1 MQCEVSYLTAFYII
15 LAILLFGVLVLA
27 HEFGH
32 FITAKLSGVR
42 VNEFSL
48 FMGPAIFKKT
58 KGETTYSLRCIPIGG
73 YCAMEGEDDESDDPR
88 AFGNAKLYKR
98 LIILVAGSFMNFVA
112 GFLIT
117 VLFVSLAFGY
127 VPSTSLSGFAE
138 GCPYESA
145 DALQAGDR
153 FYSIDGERVY
163 INSDITLLLERSSTQ
178 VYDIVVVRDGKKVKL
193 NDFELKRV
201 DYDGEM
207 KYGFLFP
214 TGEKTVGNILSY
226 SWQQCR
232 DFARLVRLGLQ
243 DLITGRAGINDMS
256 GPVGIVSVVTEAGK
270 QSKSVAQ
277 GVLTV
282 LYFFAFISVNLGVM
296 NLLPIPALDGGRVVC
311 LLLTALVEKII
322 RRKLNPKYEAYLHGA
337 GMVLLLL
344 FMAFVTFK
352 DIFKLFRG

>member
-1 MQCEVSYLTAFYII
+1 MTAFYII

-32 FITAKLSGVR
+32 FICAKLSGVR

-73 YCAMEGEDDESDDPR
+73 YCAMEGEDGESDDPR

-117 VLFVSLAFGY
+117 VLFISLAFSYIPG
-127 VPSTSLSGFAE
+127 TTLSDFSE
-138 GCPYESA
+138 GCPYEGENA
-145 DALQAGDR
+145 FQVGDR
-153 FYSIDGERVY
+153 LYSIDGERVY
-163 INSDITLLLERSSTQ
+163 INSDITLLLERSGTQ
-178 VYDIVVVRDGKKVKL
+178 VYDIVVVRDGKKVAL
-193 NDFELKRV
+193 NDLALKRV

-207 KYGFLFP
+207 KYGFYFSVR
-214 TGEKTVGNILSY
+214 EKSLGSVVSY

-243 DLITGRAGINDMS
+243 DLITGSVGINEMS
-256 GPVGIVSVVTEAGK
+256 GPVGIVSVVTQAGK
-270 QSKSVAQ
+270 ESESVGQ
-277 GVLTV
+277 GILTV

-322 RRKLNPKYEAYLHGA
+322 RRRLNPKYEAYLHGA
-337 GMVLLLL
+337 GMILLLL

>member
-1 MQCEVSYLTAFYII
+1 MTAFYII

-32 FITAKLSGVR
+32 FICAKLSGVR

-58 KGETTYSLRCIPIGG
+58 RGETTYSLRCIPIGG
-73 YCAMEGEDDESDDPR
+73 YCAMEGEDGESDDPR

-117 VLFVSLAFGY
+117 VLFISLAFSYIPG
-127 VPSTSLSGFAE
+127 TTLSDFAE
-138 GCPYESA
+138 GCPYEGESA
-145 DALQAGDR
+145 FQVGDR
-153 FYSIDGERVY
+153 LYSIDGERVY
-163 INSDITLLLERSSTQ
+163 INSDITLLLERSSSQ
-178 VYDIVVVRDGKKVKL
+178 VYDIVVVRGGEKVAL
-193 NDFELKRV
+193 NDFTLKRV

-207 KYGFLFP
+207 KYGFYFSVR
-214 TGEKTVGNILSY
+214 EKSVGSVLSY

-243 DLITGRAGINDMS
+243 DLITGRAGINEMS
-256 GPVGIVSVVTEAGK
+256 GPVGIVSVVTQAGK
-270 QSKSVAQ
+270 ESETVSQ

-337 GMVLLLL
+337 GMVVLLL

-352 DIFKLFRG
+352 DIFKLF